1 MNRLIR
7 KHKLHF
13 MNVFILMF
21 VFINRETCSYITMSN
36 KNRKITLTPY
46 GCANARVRAVTLS
59 PATTL
64 WIFLAMSFLI
74 MTA

>member
-1 MNRLIR
+1 MNRLIG

-36 KNRKITLTPY
+36 KNRTITLTPH
-46 GCANARVRAVTLS
+46 GCVGARAVTLS

-64 WIFLAMSFLI
+64 WIFLALSFLI